1 MAFCRD
7 SKRTKSATSGDR
19 RREGCGKTHLL
30 VFKRRPQPTGRHI
43 PNASLSIRTGR
54 NDNSVSSN
62 VDELNALDRL
72 ALLVSLESSDNLR
85 LDEVNYSDASF
96 RSAHDGQ
103 VARRVDSQRGD
114 AVLEVE
120 STVVRPEGL
129 DRRTRSRVPLDQGRV
144 GRGREKLLA
153 WRSKVKKSARG
164 RRRQERTERDTPS
177 ADHATAETVSVCPA
191 KTCMVFPDGTVDVKT
206 GRGGRVKLAALGRS
220 WSRET
225 YAATSTQSSRL
236 LRQREQHP

>member
-19 RREGCGKTHLL
+19 RRRGCGKTHLL

-54 NDNSVSSN
+54 DDNSISSN
-62 VDELNALDRL
+62 VDKLNALDRL

-129 DRRTRSRVPLDQGRV
+129 NRRTRSRVPLDQGRV

-153 WRSKVKKSARG
+153 WQSKVEKSARG
-164 RRRQERTERDTPS
+164 RRRQEWTERDTPS
-177 ADHATAETVSVCPA
+177 ADHATADTVSVCPA

-206 GRGGRVKLAALGRS
+206 GRGGGGRVQLAALGRS
-220 WSRET
+220 
-225 YAATSTQSSRL
+225 
-236 LRQREQHP
+236 